1 MLNALY
7 QYAVE
12 RQLALPVGFVAKTVK
27 AFLCLGAD
35 GRFLGLERSDG
46 RPYAAPDIGSLAN
59 STSRCNP
66 LVEKAGTESYP
77 GLVAAAG
84 FESPFREGTLRRLGG
99 EVADWIEQQD
109 RTLQK
114 NM

>member
-66 LVEKAGTESYP
+66 LVEKAGIVVPEAP
-77 GLVAAAG
+77 GAKSDYFQKVL
-84 FESPFREGTLRRLGG
+84 EDGTSTLPALGACLTALRLSL
-99 EVADWIEQQD
+99 IHI
-109 RTLQK
+109 
-114 NM
+114 